1 MTGLIIRIGLRYLA
15 GVLVARGLFGADDAA
30 AIVADPDLAA
40 GLEAGVGLSIAAI
53 TEGWHYLA
61 RRFGWE
67 H

>member
-1 MTGLIIRIGLRYLA
+1 MTGLIIRIALRYLA

-40 GLEAGVGLSIAAI
+40 AIEAGAGLGIGAVV
-53 TEGWHYLA
+53 EGWHYLA